1 MVNQEKKDFTFSADE
16 EIRKLV
22 LARLKTISADTIKC
36 IGNEGSF
43 SRDQLI
49 EHVEQGDKIGR
60 TIEQVEMEWLRAFKS
75 GMIAQ
80 LYNVNS
86 NV

>member
-1 MVNQEKKDFTFSADE
+1 MKSTSQEKIDVDFVADE

-22 LARLKTISADTIKC
+22 LARLKTISPDTIKC

-43 SRDQLI
+43 NRDQLI
-49 EHVEQGDKIGR
+49 EHVELGDKIGR

-75 GMIAQ
+75 GLITQ
-80 LYNVNS
+80 IYS
-86 NV
+86 QT